1 MDRWHIPSV
10 EAAGRREPR
19 VLFSTPE
26 CRAVVIDL
34 RAGEGLGEHSVHE
47 RAVVEVVT
55 GSVRVTA
62 SGTEMTCGGGTLL
75 TFDPQERH
83 AISAVD
89 DTRLLL
95 MLSPIIW
102 TAKVV
107 PAGSPFL
114 VYNPVTYI
122 IDAARTPLLAGGTDY
137 MSVLVSAI
145 LAVAGSI
152 AAYLLY
158 RRTEHRIPYWL

>member
-95 MLSPIIW
+95 MLSPWPGAGHYPDGADIDSSRTPSRG
-102 TAKVV
+102 TAK
-107 PAGSPFL
+107 P
-114 VYNPVTYI
+114 
-122 IDAARTPLLAGGTDY
+122 DA
-137 MSVLVSAI
+137 
-145 LAVAGSI
+145 
-152 AAYLLY
+152 
-158 RRTEHRIPYWL
+158 

>member
-1 MDRWHIPSV
+1 M
-10 EAAGRREPR
+10 
-19 VLFSTPE
+19 LFSTPE

-89 DTRLLL
+89 DTGTTG
-95 MLSPIIW
+95 SDP
-102 TAKVV
+102 VV
-107 PAGSPFL
+107 P
-114 VYNPVTYI
+114 VR
-122 IDAARTPLLAGGTDY
+122 AR
-137 MSVLVSAI
+137 
-145 LAVAGSI
+145 
-152 AAYLLY
+152 
-158 RRTEHRIPYWL
+158 